1 MYSRIAFFA
10 KDFSP
15 YIMGISAVIVLF
27 VFFTTFLLKSPFTA
41 KVKRIL
47 IAVAFFVVS
56 AVLVFSIFEGYFRYI
71 YDESDG
77 LGFLQVNKRWA
88 QRHVVYNNFFKRD
101 RDFIAEKPAGIIRVG
116 MLGDSI
122 TFGQGIANPEDRF
135 SNILQ
140 KNLQEGGINAEVY
153 NLGVP
158 GLDSHEEIQL
168 YWDLS
173 FFNFDVIVWQY
184 YLNDIQP
191 EDKGEPAKII
201 SRDAYTGDLIRMLS
215 EKSTFFDFLYWR
227 FSSKYSTTFDQLD
240 SHYLSMYG
248 DEAILKSHQ
257 EELSEFIGKLKDEN
271 KEIIVIIFPFI
282 ELFGPNYPATEA
294 HNKLQ
299 SYFKSQDVEVID
311 LLDDL
316 KNLNWK
322 DLVAS
327 KFDTHPNEKVHMLAA
342 EKLYR
347 KLYPLLTM

>member
-1 MYSRIAFFA
+1 MNERIAFVL
-10 KDFSP
+10 KDFFP
-15 YIMGISAVIVLF
+15 YIIGILIILSLF
-27 VFFTTFLLKSPFTA
+27 VFFILLLLKSPLASKA
-41 KVKRIL
+41 KKML
-47 IAVAFFVVS
+47 IAVAFFIVS
-56 AVLVFSIFEGYFRYI
+56 TVLVFSIFEGYFRYI

-101 RDFIAEKPAGIIRVG
+101 RDFKAEKPAGIIRVG

-140 KNLQEGGINAEVY
+140 KNLQESGINAEVY

-168 YWDLS
+168 YRELS
-173 FFNFDVIVWQY
+173 FFNFDIIVWQY

-191 EDKGEPAKII
+191 ENKGEPAKII
-201 SRDAYTGDLIRMLS
+201 SRDAYTSDLIRVLS
-215 EKSTFFDFLYWR
+215 KNSTFLDFLYWR
-227 FSSKYSTTFDQLD
+227 FSSKYSITFDRLD
-240 SHYLSMYG
+240 KHYLSMYA
-248 DEAILKSHQ
+248 DESILKSHE
-257 EELSEFIGKLKDEN
+257 EELSKFIGELKEQD
-271 KEIIVIIFPFI
+271 KKIIVMIFPLI
-282 ELFGPNYPATEA
+282 ELLGPNYPATEA

-327 KFDTHPNEKVHMLAA
+327 KFDTHPNEKVHKLVA
-342 EKLYR
+342 EKLYEKIYP
-347 KLYPLLTM
+347 KLK